1 MTDLV
6 RLLALATTLFVA
18 AVVLGFAARRWRGA
32 RVVVAGIGP
41 VCSLAVLLYFLIEG
55 STSYCTGT
63 GATFRCS
70 EVTYAST
77 WGVRGSAAVAVVMIL
92 TMAPLVSAWL
102 HNRTPAVVAAIA
114 LPAMLVLFGF
124 ELAAWIPAW
133 AGVLAAAIAGPP
145 STERAAKETV
155 PRI

>member
-18 AVVLGFAARRWRGA
+18 AIVLGFAARRWYGA
-32 RVVVAGIGP
+32 RVVAAGIGP

-55 STSYCTGT
+55 TTSYCTGT

-77 WGVRGSAAVAVVMIL
+77 WGVRGSAAVVVVLIL
-92 TMAPLVSAWL
+92 TMAALVSAWR
-102 HNRTPAVVAAIA
+102 HNRAPAVTSAIA
-114 LPAMLVLFGF
+114 LPAMLGF
-124 ELAAWIPAW
+124 VGFALVAGMLALAA
-133 AGVLAAAIAGPP
+133 
-145 STERAAKETV
+145 
-155 PRI
+155 

>member
-1 MTDLV
+1 MTDLM
-6 RLLALATTLFVA
+6 RLLVLATTLFVA
-18 AVVLGFAARRWRGA
+18 AILVGFAARRWRGA

-55 STSYCTGT
+55 TTSYCTGA

-77 WGVRGSAAVAVVMIL
+77 WGVRGSAAVAVVMML

-102 HNRTPAVVAAIA
+102 HNRAPAVVAAIA
-114 LPAMLVLFGF
+114 LPALLLLFGF
-124 ELAAWIPAW
+124 DLAGWIPAW

-145 STERAAKETV
+145 STERAAKERV
-155 PRI
+155 PRA

>member
-1 MTDLV
+1 MTDLE

-18 AVVLGFAARRWRGA
+18 AILLGFAAQRRRGL
-32 RVVVAGIGP
+32 RVLVAGIGP

-55 STSYCTGT
+55 SSSYCSGA
-63 GATFRCS
+63 GATFRCT

-77 WGVRGSAAVAVVMIL
+77 WGVRGSATVAVVMIL

-102 HNRTPAVVAAIA
+102 HNRAPAVVAAIA
-114 LPAMLVLFGF
+114 LPAMLGLFGF

-145 STERAAKETV
+145 SPERAANEAV
-155 PRI
+155 PRV

>member
-1 MTDLV
+1 MTDLMS
-6 RLLALATTLFVA
+6 LLTLATTLFVA
-18 AVVLGFAARRWRGA
+18 AIVLGFAARRWRGL

-55 STSYCTGT
+55 TTSYCTGT

-77 WGVRGSAAVAVVMIL
+77 WGVRGSAAVAVVVVL
-92 TMAPLVSAWL
+92 TMAPVVSAWL
-102 HNRTPAVVAAIA
+102 HNRAPAVVAAIA
-114 LPAMLVLFGF
+114 LPAMLGLFGF

-133 AGVLAAAIAGPP
+133 AGVLAAGIAGPP
-145 STERAAKETV
+145 STEPAAKETV

>member
-1 MTDLV
+1 MTDLM
-6 RLLALATTLFVA
+6 RLLALAGALFVA
-18 AVVLGFAARRWRGA
+18 AIALGFAARRWRGA
-32 RVVVAGIGP
+32 RVVVAGVGP

-55 STSYCTGT
+55 SSSYCTGA
-63 GATFRCS
+63 GATFRCT

-77 WGVRGSAAVAVVMIL
+77 WGVRGSAAVVVAVIL

-102 HNRTPAVVAAIA
+102 RNRAPAVVAAVA
-114 LPAMLVLFGF
+114 LPATLALFGF
-124 ELAAWIPAW
+124 ELVAWIPAW

-155 PRI
+155 PH

>member
-6 RLLALATTLFVA
+6 RLLVLASALLVA
-18 AVVLGFAARRWRGA
+18 AIVLGFAARRWHGA

-41 VCSLAVLLYFLIEG
+41 ACSLAVLLYFLIEG
-55 STSYCTGT
+55 TTSRCSGS
-63 GATFRCS
+63 GATFRCT

-92 TMAPLVSAWL
+92 TMAPLVSAWF
-102 HNRTPAVVAAIA
+102 HNRVPAVVAAIA
-114 LPAMLVLFGF
+114 LPAMLPLFGF
-124 ELAAWIPAW
+124 ELAAWVPAW

-145 STERAAKETV
+145 STERAAKETA